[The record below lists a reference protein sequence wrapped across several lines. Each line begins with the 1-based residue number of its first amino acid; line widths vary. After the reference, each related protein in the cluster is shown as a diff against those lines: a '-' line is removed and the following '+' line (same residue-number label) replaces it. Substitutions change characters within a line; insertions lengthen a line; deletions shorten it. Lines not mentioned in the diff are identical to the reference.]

1 MSSQGASVVDNR
13 PILIETASYPLTVFY
28 DGACPICAREIA
40 LMRWLDRHGR
50 LALCDFSSP
59 AYDAASTGLAVAD
72 LSAVIH
78 ARWADGRVIT
88 AVEVF
93 RGMWEAVGLH
103 SLARLSRRPLVEPL
117 LLQVYGWFAKNRLWL
132 TGRASTCTD
141 NTCNASPS
149 QSARAGL

>member
-1 MSSQGASVVDNR
+1 MHNR
-13 PILIETASYPLTVFY
+13 PIPIETMPYPLTVFY

-40 LMRWLDRHGR
+40 LMRWMDRHGR
-50 LALCDFSSP
+50 LAFCDFSSA

-93 RGMWEAVGLH
+93 RGMWEAVGLR
-103 SLARLSRRPLVEPL
+103 SLARLSRLSFVEPL
-117 LLQVYGWFAKNRLWL
+117 IVKAYRWFATNRLRL
-132 TGRASTCTD
+132 TGRANGCTD
-141 NTCNASPS
+141 NTCNSSPS
-149 QSARAGL
+149 PSARAGL